1 MYVSIIHYKF
11 RLKLLHKC
19 FKIISL
25 LLKRVVMMQKK
36 CLKIIPETPFTYYG
50 QKFYFTITFSTLFP
64 AFTMYK
70 PGATFVVALA
80 EIVEMPLSVVIV

>member
-1 MYVSIIHYKF
+1 MFQKNFAFVKTG
-11 RLKLLHKC
+11 C
-19 FKIISL
+19 NDA
-25 LLKRVVMMQKK
+25 KK

-80 EIVEMPLSVVIV
+80 ETVEMPLSVVIV